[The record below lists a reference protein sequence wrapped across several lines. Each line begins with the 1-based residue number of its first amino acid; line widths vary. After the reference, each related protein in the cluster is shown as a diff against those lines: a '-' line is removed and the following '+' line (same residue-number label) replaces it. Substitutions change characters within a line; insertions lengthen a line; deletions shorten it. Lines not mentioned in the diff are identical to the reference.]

1 MAKNNETH
9 SELMKKFKMW
19 GVVKET
25 GVDDEGLSKFYN
37 DYFTYPLYKDEGL
50 VLYNKF
56 FGQRKIKLT
65 TYNPFKLYKGY
76 TDMNKR
82 LKEKSGLDG
91 NMTGEGMIQG
101 GLIIFDKEGNVRYA
115 YEEIIGDELMIDD
128 IVAALDDV
136 AKDEK

>member
-1 MAKNNETH
+1 
-9 SELMKKFKMW
+9 MW